1 VLHLDDMSQLWQQ
14 VEMKTDE
21 AMGQFASLFAQGT
34 TGGDAGDPD
43 ISHVGVPFSSDF
55 NVSEDGSDVWVH
67 RHSECPSHTDA
78 DSNFSIVGSYDSQ
91 LGSVEWEQRFEDFS
105 TDEEREEREGREDQR
120 EEREGGSR
128 LNMPPAPFTAQDLP
142 LTEVVKLH
150 VEGDL
155 SSLAHSENGSIG
167 NRNAAGKRRLS
178 GEMAIVWLPWP
189 HHLML
194 SCALYL
200 VSHVSCLVLCLV
212 PHAVLCHMSCVLY
225 LVSCVSRLMLLWVL
239 ESEQTKAVL
248 GDAAIGKALKRGCN
262 KTCTKKVQS
271 FQELVLFA
279 SHCHPL
285 MVAAEVSLFA
295 AMQCMDQ
302 FAAHLFTIREKC
314 RRANIADNAQSKQ
327 TTRKSEVFERCVSR
341 ATKKMI

>member
-1 VLHLDDMSQLWQQ
+1 MTVRFFVILEGM
-14 VEMKTDE
+14 
-21 AMGQFASLFAQGT
+21 
-34 TGGDAGDPD
+34 
-43 ISHVGVPFSSDF
+43 GVPL
-55 NVSEDGSDVWVH
+55 W
-67 RHSECPSHTDA
+67 
-78 DSNFSIVGSYDSQ
+78 
-91 LGSVEWEQRFEDFS
+91 
-105 TDEEREEREGREDQR
+105 
-120 EEREGGSR
+120 
-128 LNMPPAPFTAQDLP
+128 
-142 LTEVVKLH
+142 K
-150 VEGDL
+150 
-155 SSLAHSENGSIG
+155 IG
-167 NRNAAGKRRLS
+167 IA
-178 GEMAIVWLPWP
+178 M
-189 HHLML
+189 
-194 SCALYL
+194 
-200 VSHVSCLVLCLV
+200 
-212 PHAVLCHMSCVLY
+212 
-225 LVSCVSRLMLLWVL
+225 L